1 MPTVHR
7 LPDLGALF
15 GRDGRHLPGGAP
27 WAYCFGVSSLERRRS
42 ALDRLDDGLL
52 VVAALVGVIVVFAVI
67 GWIVSTIVFF
77 VKLALLAVFVGL
89 IVRFMIR
96 RR

>member
-1 MPTVHR
+1 M
-7 LPDLGALF
+7 
-15 GRDGRHLPGGAP
+15 
-27 WAYCFGVSSLERRRS
+27 GVSSLEPRRS

-52 VVAALVGVIVVFAVI
+52 VVAALVGVVVLFAVV

-77 VKLALLAVFVGL
+77 VKLALVVVFIGL
-89 IVRFMIR
+89 IVRFFTR